1 MNEYQLSTPINKK
14 KVDDLSNF
22 WNQIFGNDLL
32 PDLPKNVFLG
42 SEDNYNT
49 TKVFYYSENNS
60 IIATCATVTSKNI
73 NTLAGLAEV
82 ATHKTFRGNGF
93 AKKLCKTALDEFF
106 INKGQAL
113 FLGTS
118 NPIAEKLYIKLGW
131 QKIYN
136 SNVLVNINSNIP
148 YEEFLIN
155 YFKDESI
162 ILINESNPSTRI
174 PMIPLIIYPHKS
186 DLLDSNI
193 NIYSTKYHNQSS
205 CMGLYNK
212 FNILKNENNGTWFI
226 AKTKSEKVV
235 GISTSKLIDYKT
247 FNIDGFIHPN
257 FNQNM
262 DLLINK
268 SIKWSIN
275 QGAKKIT
282 AEASINDFIKQS
294 TFEKLNFKKDPIN
307 KKNNKIYYLYK

>member
-1 MNEYQLSTPINKK
+1 MDKYKISTQIDNKTVEELSI
-14 KVDDLSNF
+14 F
-22 WNQIFGNDLL
+22 WGGIFGIDPI
-32 PDLPKNVFLG
+32 PDVPKEVFLG
-42 SEDNYNT
+42 SENKFNT
-49 TKVFYYSENNS
+49 TKVFYYSEKES
-60 IIATCATVTSKNI
+60 IIATCATVISNNI
-73 NTLAGLAEV
+73 NILGGLAEV
-82 ATHKTFRGNGF
+82 ATHEKFRGNGF
-93 AKKLCKTALDEFF
+93 AKDLCKKALERFF
-106 INKGQAL
+106 TDKGEAL

-136 SNVLVNINSNIP
+136 SNVLVNIKNNAT
-148 YEEFLIN
+148 YEEFSKN
-155 YFKDESI
+155 YFKDDSS
-162 ILINESNPSTRI
+162 ILINQSNPSARI
-174 PMIPLIIYPHKS
+174 PMIPLIIYPHQS
-186 DLLDSNI
+186 ELLDSNI

-212 FNILKNENNGTWFI
+212 FNIIKNKNNGTWFVV
-226 AKTKSEKVV
+226 KTKSGKVV
-235 GISTSKLIDYKT
+235 GISTSQLIDYKT

-257 FNQNM
+257 FKQNI

-282 AEASINDFIKQS
+282 AEASINDFVKQS

-307 KKNNKIYYLYK
+307 PKDNKIYYLYK